1 MTVFEIQS
9 NSRKRDVKFVS
20 LIRLVAPP
28 TIFANNFHLQTY
40 VPSTQEL
47 GKKEKREALSLWSTI
62 HLHLKV
68 FLYSADAA
76 KMEPKSGRDKL
87 TQRLT
92 NVAVVQNGRIDIG
105 TSL

>member
-1 MTVFEIQS
+1 MS
-9 NSRKRDVKFVS
+9 LLRKS
-20 LIRLVAPP
+20 LDEKSFYKILEKR
-28 TIFANNFHLQTY
+28 
-40 VPSTQEL
+40 
-47 GKKEKREALSLWSTI
+47 KEKREALSLWSTI

-76 KMEPKSGRDKL
+76 KMEPKSGRDKV